1 MKKHLESILDRY
13 VIASLETPTRYL
25 IFKDDSIS
33 FTNNIVRSTKTVS
46 RNTACTIREEFYA
59 YTGMTDVE
67 LVILPIK
74 ISYEIIQEEE
84 PMIEGVCS
92 EVLS

>member
-25 IFKDDSIS
+25 IFKDDNIS
-33 FTNNIVRSTKTVS
+33 FTNNIARSTKTAS
-46 RNTACTIREEFYA
+46 RNTARTIRDEFYA
-59 YTGMTDVE
+59 YTRMTDIE

-74 ISYEIIQEEE
+74 ISYEIIQEY